1 MGALPNSL
9 NVKVGLTRGGRLLLI
24 SIQFRERVDQRLYQW
39 SIDAVNV
46 KVIERN
52 LDISWPGY
60 ANTVIHRRDCSY
72 CLKYSTRCHIDR
84 SKRWDLSQAEQP
96 TVIHLNFLIDLP
108 LAERYQRRN

>member
-9 NVKVGLTRGGRLLLI
+9 NVKVGLTRGGRLRLI
-24 SIQFRERVDQRLYQW
+24 SIQFREKVDQRLHQW

-60 ANTVIHRRDCSY
+60 ANTVTHRR
-72 CLKYSTRCHIDR
+72 
-84 SKRWDLSQAEQP
+84 
-96 TVIHLNFLIDLP
+96 
-108 LAERYQRRN
+108 